1 MTDTATA
8 APQQYPDLP
17 AGTLRQTLTKG
28 QIDSV
33 AAPRLLR
40 EAQQR
45 KEREQQQ

>member
-1 MTDTATA
+1 MVASM
-8 APQQYPDLP
+8 PP
-17 AGTLRQTLTKG
+17 GTIRFTLTKG